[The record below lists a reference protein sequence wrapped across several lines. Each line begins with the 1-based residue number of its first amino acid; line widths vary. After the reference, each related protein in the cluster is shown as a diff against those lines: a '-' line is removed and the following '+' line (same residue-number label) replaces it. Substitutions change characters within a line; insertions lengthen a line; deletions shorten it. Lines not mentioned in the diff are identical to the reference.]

1 METLT
6 RDNRQAHPNTTV
18 RDFSSVI
25 LLTDFSE
32 TAKNAIKYAIDA
44 FGTDVKYKLV
54 NAYYARTS
62 SATLLDLNDML
73 LKDSEQGLAEELKWI
88 KQQYPFLKLEIEA
101 RSVFGNPVDA
111 IEKIAKDEFQDLVI
125 MGTKGASGIDA
136 VLFGSTASSVIRNT
150 IVPVISVPPLFSYN
164 GFKKVVFST
173 DGSTDFKKKAIDP
186 LVKIQNKFNSE
197 ITVVTIENKGK
208 AIDLSAMDLPLEI
221 DKYANLQDSNV
232 ALAVTEYCA
241 DEQADLMVV
250 LPKHHGFFER
260 MFHKSISKELVEL
273 ASMPILSL
281 END

>member
-1 METLT
+1 METLI
-6 RDNRQAHPNTTV
+6 RDNRQAHTNTTV

-88 KQQYPFLKLEIEA
+88 QQQYPFLKLDIKTH
-101 RSVFGNPVDA
+101 SVFGNPVDA

-125 MGTKGASGIDA
+125 MGTKGASGLDA

-150 IVPVISVPPLFSYN
+150 IVPVISVPPFFTYN

-173 DGSTDFKKKAIDP
+173 DGSTDFKQNAIDP
-186 LVKIQNKFNSE
+186 LVKIQNKFDSE
-197 ITVVTIENKGK
+197 ISVVTIENKGK
-208 AIDLSAMDLPLEI
+208 TVDLSAMDLPLEI
-221 DKYANLQDSNV
+221 DKYTNLQDSNV
-232 ALAVTEYCA
+232 ALAVTEHCVA
-241 DEQADLMVV
+241 EEADLMVV

-260 MFHKSISKELVEL
+260 LFHKSISKELVEL